1 MKIFKPIANRC
12 YPRIKWLIGAAAGSE
27 ALTNTNLTKEA
38 EEPEEQEPE
47 DDIELVSSSLAGLNS
62 SAGNETEIDNRDFK
76 QENFIFAKADS
87 NQNIDG
93 P

>member
-38 EEPEEQEPE
+38 EEPEEQETE
-47 DDIELVSSSLAGLNS
+47 DMDLVVSSSTGLNS

-76 QENFIFAKADS
+76 QENFIFTKADS
-87 NQNIDG
+87 N
-93 P
+93 

>member
-27 ALTNTNLTKEA
+27 ALTNTNLTEEV
-38 EEPEEQEPE
+38 EEPEELEPE
-47 DDIELVSSSLAGLNS
+47 AEIDLVSSNS

-76 QENFIFAKADS
+76 QEKFYF
-87 NQNIDG
+87 
-93 P
+93 